1 MKHIFFNRIVKLIF
15 YFNFCLQILV
25 LQSFSLQKYLPE
37 LSDNALFYRVEGEQ
51 IFKENQPV
59 FYKGVNALQ
68 TYGLGNVAFMN
79 QWNIELVREFIGNI
93 RQPIPLWLTSM
104 EDMVDNLHNSC
115 FDNIILVPRNKQG
128 QSEAALLAKGLELIK
143 TCPNL
148 LFDLHAYEKW
158 LVDQSEA
165 NIWQRIQRLQS
176 HPLC

>member
-1 MKHIFFNRIVKLIF
+1 MKIQYYK
-15 YFNFCLQILV
+15 IL
-25 LQSFSLQKYLPE
+25 LKKRFPLKIS
-37 LSDNALFYRVEGEQ
+37 RGVEGNSYNVFISIEKDG
-51 IFKENQPV
+51 ITGWGEAAPGKNENADSPERLI
-59 FYKGVNALQ
+59 KALQ
-68 TYGLGNVAFMN
+68 RLVA
-79 QWNIELVREFIGNI
+79 REFIGNI

-143 TCPNL
+143 SCPNL